1 LIFGVLF
8 MVKGSRKKK
17 VIALLVSDLMDP
29 FSIQLAR
36 GVSRAASKFGVDM
49 LIFPGKYIDRD
60 LSEQVELMYD
70 YQFTTLFTYAN
81 SDNIDGLIISANS
94 IGCHSTEE
102 RMREFVDSYGDIPSV
117 LVATHFEGYTCVCYD
132 NKNAVKEGISHL
144 IKQEGCRHICL
155 ISGPE
160 YNTDVIERKRAY
172 VETLEENGLEFNE
185 SMCEAGDFEK
195 SERSADAMEKL
206 LRANPDMDA
215 VFCLN
220 DNMAMS
226 AYDVLR
232 KHGLTPGEDV
242 KVFGYDNVQA
252 SGTMDP
258 PLATVGA
265 DPIFLGERS
274 VECLLEKISGKNFGN
289 VTLPAKFIGRESL
302 GHKYVEERLHMHSD
316 EKTLREDFSDIY
328 YRYIYENDEE
338 EAEKVYQK
346 FEVVMRAVLKSV
358 TKKPDIDDMREEIL
372 KKFDDL
378 VKSEALAS
386 MDTEAMLRFI
396 DRQGV
401 RSAEVRSL
409 DPEQAKKSSAL
420 VSEIYR
426 HLVQAENKRYGSII
440 RRKQELDYAMKNFVK
455 DTMSF
460 RHGND
465 QSYQVLLEDLDW
477 AGITDGCIYI
487 FENPVMHIEGEIY
500 TPPKTALLRA
510 ILRKGKVTIPPAGK
524 QRRKL
529 EEPFIPMELGYDNY
543 NMLVAPLFFSE
554 ELYGLFLCNLSEI
567 LFSESEF
574 IVSQLSAAAR
584 MLQIL
589 GENEGIQ
596 QQLEDHLNVMSKM
609 NIELDNLSRS
619 DQLTGLFNRRG
630 FMDSAVEFL
639 ALAESKSQP
648 SIVGYVDMNNL
659 KIVNDKFGHEEG
671 DFSLKSIARILCE
684 VLSGG
689 KSIIGRIGGDEF
701 AFIMKGDMRDAERLD
716 EAVRVSF
723 SRFNKSSDKPYNV
736 TASVGMYP
744 VAEGEDI
751 SLEDALSYAD
761 EALYV
766 AKQSKDRNVL
776 KTV

>member
-1 LIFGVLF
+1 

-17 VIALLVSDLMDP
+17 VIGLLVSDIMDP

-36 GVSRAASKFGVDM
+36 GVSRAAKKFGVDV

-60 LSEQVELMYD
+60 LSEHPELMYE

-94 IGCHSTEE
+94 IGCHCTEE
-102 RMREFVDSYGDIPSV
+102 RMRQFVDGYGDIPCV

-132 NKNAVKEGISHL
+132 NRNAVKDGINYL
-144 IKQEGCRHICL
+144 IKQEGCKHICL

-172 VETLEENGLEFNE
+172 IETLEENGLKFTD

-195 SERSADAMEKL
+195 SEMSAKAMETL
-206 LRANPDMDA
+206 LRENPDMDA

-226 AYDVLR
+226 AYDVLK
-232 KHGLTPGEDV
+232 KHGMVPGEEV

-265 DPIFLGERS
+265 DPILLGERS
-274 VECLLEKISGKNFGN
+274 VECLIEKMDGKNFGN

-302 GHKYVEERLHMHSD
+302 GHKYAEERLHMHSD
-316 EKTLREDFSDIY
+316 EKTLRDDFSEIY
-328 YRYIYENDEE
+328 YRYIYENREE
-338 EAEKVYQK
+338 DTEKVYQK
-346 FEVVMRAVLKSV
+346 FEVIMRAVLKSV
-358 TKKPDIDDMREEIL
+358 TKQLNIDDTREEIL

-378 VKSEALAS
+378 VKSDALS
-386 MDTEAMLRFI
+386 YMDTEAMLRFI

-401 RSAEVRSL
+401 RSTEVRAL
-409 DPEQAKKSSAL
+409 DPEQSRKSSAL
-420 VSEIYR
+420 ISEIYR
-426 HLVQAENKRYGSII
+426 HLVQAENKRYGAII
-440 RRKQELDYAMKNFVK
+440 QKKQELDILMKNFVK

-460 RHGND
+460 RHGNE

-487 FENPVMHIEGEIY
+487 FENPVIHIEGEVY
-500 TPPKTALLRA
+500 EPPKTAILRA
-510 ILRKGKVTIPPAGK
+510 YLRKGKVIIPPAGR
-524 QRRKL
+524 QRRRI
-529 EEPFIPMELGYDNY
+529 EDPFIPVEFGSDPYD
-543 NMLVAPLFFSE
+543 MLVTPLFFSE
-554 ELYGLFLCNLSEI
+554 EVYGLFLCNLSEI
-567 LFSESEF
+567 LFTESEF
-574 IVSQLSAAAR
+574 IVSQLGAATR
-584 MLQIL
+584 MLHIL

-596 QQLEDHLNVMSKM
+596 QQLEDHISVMSKM

-619 DQLTGLFNRRG
+619 DVLTGLFNRRG

-639 ALAESKSQP
+639 ELSKQQSQA
-648 SIVGYVDMNNL
+648 SVVGYVDMNNL

-701 AFIMKGDMRDAERLD
+701 AFIMKGSMRDAEKLD
-716 EAVRVSF
+716 EAVKAAF
-723 SRFNKSSDKPYNV
+723 AKFNKASDKPYNV

-744 VAEGEDI
+744 ISEGEEI